1 MPTIKQSRSKK
12 TQSLTTR
19 EPEQYFSR
27 AVSKALETLELINS
41 QQRPMS
47 LHEIANGIQLSK
59 TSALRLLRTL
69 ESVGYLSPAGSGSY
83 TLAPGT
89 HSIASRQFLARLM
102 RVAMPHMHEISREL
116 HETVSLAALF
126 ENRVEVIAVVES
138 SQPLRM
144 SNVVGHIVPPNASS
158 LGKVICAFQSESRR
172 EKLLRSYGIYRF
184 TEHSITDRRDLDR
197 EFEEVQARGF
207 AVDREESVYNGNCF
221 GVPVFGEPGKAVA
234 AVSVSLPKV
243 RVRGPEHECELV
255 ANLRETASKIAVE
268 MQGGRPRPATI
279 RRARVGARP
288 A

>member
-1 MPTIKQSRSKK
+1 MPTTKQSRSKK
-12 TQSLTTR
+12 AEVATPR
-19 EPEQYFSR
+19 EPDQYFSR

-69 ESVGYLSPAGSGSY
+69 EAVGYLTPAGSGSY
-83 TLAPGT
+83 SLAPGT
-89 HSIASRQFLARLM
+89 QSVASRQFLARLM
-102 RVAMPHMHEISREL
+102 RVAMPYMQEISREL

-184 TEHSITDRRDLDR
+184 TENSITDRRDLDR
-197 EFEEVQARGF
+197 EFAAIRAQGF

-221 GVPVFGEPGKAVA
+221 GVPVFGEPGEAVA
-234 AVSVSLPKV
+234 AMSVSLPKV
-243 RVRGPEHECELV
+243 RVRGPEHELELAGKLKSLAAQV
-255 ANLRETASKIAVE
+255 ATE
-268 MQGGRPRPATI
+268 MQNGRPR
-279 RRARVGARP
+279 ARSR
-288 A
+288 

>member
-1 MPTIKQSRSKK
+1 MPTAKQSRSKK
-12 TQSLTTR
+12 TETLKTR
-19 EPEQYFSR
+19 DPEQYFSR

-69 ESVGYLSPAGSGSY
+69 EAVGYLSPAGSGSY

-89 HSIASRQFLARLM
+89 QSIASRQFLARLM
-102 RVAMPHMHEISREL
+102 RVAMPYMQEISRDL
-116 HETVSLAALF
+116 HETVSMAALF

-138 SQPLRM
+138 SHPLRM

-158 LGKVICAFQSESRR
+158 LGKVICAFQTESRR
-172 EKLLRSYGIYRF
+172 EKLLRSNGIYRF

-197 EFEEVQARGF
+197 EFAAIRAQGF

-221 GVPVFGEPGKAVA
+221 GVPVFGEPGEAVA
-234 AVSVSLPKV
+234 AMSVSLPKV
-243 RVRGPEHECELV
+243 RVRGPEHELELV
-255 ANLRETASKIAVE
+255 ANLKELAAKIAAE
-268 MQGGRPRPATI
+268 IKDGRPR
-279 RRARVGARP
+279 ARSR
-288 A
+288 

>member
-1 MPTIKQSRSKK
+1 MPPVKQSKPRK
-12 TQSLTTR
+12 TEKVKTR

-41 QQRPMS
+41 RRRPMS
-47 LHEIANGIQLSK
+47 LHEIAAAIQLSK

-69 ESVGYLSPAGSGSY
+69 ESAGYLTSTGSGTYS
-83 TLAPGT
+83 LAPGT
-89 HSIASRQFLARLM
+89 QSIASRQFLARLM
-102 RVAMPHMHEISREL
+102 RVATPRMHEISREL

-158 LGKVICAFQSESRR
+158 LGKVICAFQSEPRR

-197 EFEEVQARGF
+197 EFEQIQAQGF

-221 GVPVFGEPGKAVA
+221 GVPVLGEASEAVA
-234 AVSVSLPKV
+234 ALSVSLPKV
-243 RVRGPEHECELV
+243 RVRGPEHEFELV
-255 ANLRETASKIAVE
+255 GKLKEFASKIAAE
-268 MQGGRPRPATI
+268 IKDGRPKPRN
-279 RRARVGARP
+279 R
-288 A
+288 